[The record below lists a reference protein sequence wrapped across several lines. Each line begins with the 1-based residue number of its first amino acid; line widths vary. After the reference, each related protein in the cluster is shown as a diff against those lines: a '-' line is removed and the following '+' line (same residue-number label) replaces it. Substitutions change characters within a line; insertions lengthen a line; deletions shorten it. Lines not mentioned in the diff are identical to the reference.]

1 MSNLCLICRGTKLLC
16 GKAYCPILV
25 KSILKFKI
33 KNITLKRE
41 VYGSSPPSVFV
52 GRIGYP
58 EVYIGPAAPSFLGNT
73 EIYDK
78 PEGWINKPLEEILD
92 YRFSLIFGRTK
103 VKVKDISNRTVEIIQ
118 EISMAERPV
127 GIEMVLKNSPIP
139 RIRFDEH
146 TPPQGPTAPL
156 SKISVTE
163 NIRVDKKIEKAYYDT
178 DLKARNAIIELYRNK
193 VDVSKIQKIL
203 SVGGLGL
210 IKNRRLVPTRW
221 AITAVDSTISENL
234 IKEIKEFPTIEKYQ
248 VFIRE
253 YMKNLFIV
261 ILIPRSWSYEWMEGW
276 FPNTT
281 WNRSKE
287 IDIEGDYEDFKGRT
301 TYPSIGGCYYAAR
314 LATAEYLYRIKRQ
327 ATAILIRE
335 IYPGFDLPIGVWF
348 VRENLRETFKQKPL
362 EFDNI
367 KEVIE
372 YVSKKTKIDFNEWIK
387 RSYLLRKVI
396 SERKIKEW
404 LK

>member
-1 MSNLCLICRGTKLLC
+1 MSNPCLICRGTKFLC
-16 GKAYCPILV
+16 GKAYCPIIV
-25 KSILKFKI
+25 KSIVRFKI
-33 KNITLKRE
+33 KNISLKKE
-41 VYGSSPPSVFV
+41 IYGSSPPSVFV

-58 EVYIGPAAPSFLGNT
+58 KVYIGPAAPSFLGDT

-92 YRFSLIFGRTK
+92 YRFSLILGKTK
-103 VKVKDISNRTVEIIQ
+103 VKVKDISNKTVEILQ
-118 EISMAERPV
+118 EISIAEKPIN
-127 GIEMVLKNSPIP
+127 IEMVLKKNPIP
-139 RIRFDEH
+139 RIKFDEYV
-146 TPPQGPTAPL
+146 PPQGPTAPL
-156 SKISVTE
+156 VKINITE

-178 DLKARNAIIELYRNK
+178 DLKARDAIIELYRNK
-193 VDVSKIQKIL
+193 VDVSRIQKVL

-221 AITAVDSTISENL
+221 AITAVDSIISEEL
-234 IKEIKEFPTIEKYQ
+234 IKEIKEFPIIEKYQ
-248 VFIRE
+248 VFVRE

-261 ILIPRSWSYEWMEGW
+261 ILIPRAWSYEWMEGW

-287 IDIEGDYEDFKGRT
+287 ISIEGDYEEFKGRT

-314 LATAEYLYRIKRQ
+314 LATTEYLYKIKKQ

-348 VRENLRETFKQKPL
+348 VRENLREAFKQKPL

-387 RSYLLRKVI
+387 KSYLLRKII

>member
-16 GKAYCPILV
+16 GKAYCPIIV
-25 KSILKFKI
+25 KSIVKFKI
-33 KNITLKRE
+33 KDISLKKE
-41 VYGSSPPSVFV
+41 IYGSSPPSVFV

-58 EVYIGPAAPSFLGNT
+58 KVYIGPAAPSFLGDT

-78 PEGWINKPLEEILD
+78 PEEWIGKSLEEILN
-92 YRFSLIFGRTK
+92 YRFSLILGKTK
-103 VKVKDISNRTVEIIQ
+103 VKVKDISDKNVEMLQ
-118 EISMAERPV
+118 EIAMAEKSV
-127 GIEMVLKNSPIP
+127 NIEMILKNTPKP
-139 RIRFDEH
+139 KIRFDEY

-156 SKISVTE
+156 VKINITE
-163 NIRVDKKIEKAYYDT
+163 NVRIDKKIEKVYYDT
-178 DLKARNAIIELYRNK
+178 DLKAKNAIIELYKNR
-193 VDVSKIQKIL
+193 VDISKIQKIL

-210 IKNRRLVPTRW
+210 IKNRKLVPTRW
-221 AITAVDSTISENL
+221 VITTVDSTISEEL
-234 IKEIKEFPTIEKYQ
+234 IKEIKEFPIIEKYQ
-248 VFIRE
+248 VFVRE

-261 ILIPRSWSYEWMEGW
+261 ILIPGAWSYEWMEGW

-287 IDIEGDYEDFKGRT
+287 VSIEGDYEEFKGRT
-301 TYPSIGGCYYAAR
+301 TYPNIGGCYYAAR
-314 LATAEYLYRIKRQ
+314 LATAEYLYKIKRQ

-335 IYPGFDLPIGVWF
+335 IYPGLDLPIGVWF

-367 KEVIE
+367 KEVID
-372 YVSKKTKIDFNEWIK
+372 YVSKKTKIDFNDWIK
-387 RSYLLRKVI
+387 KSYLLKKVI
-396 SERKIKEW
+396 FEKKIKEW